1 MAIARAI
8 LKDPPILVLDEAT
21 SSLDSH
27 SEALIQDALRE
38 LMQDKTVIVIAHRLS
53 TIMLMDRILV
63 MEDGEITAQGSHQEL
78 LEHKGTYQQL
88 WNIQAG
94 GFLSDTENG
103 E

>member
-1 MAIARAI
+1 MKDRFVRAF
-8 LKDPPILVLDEAT
+8 LDYSDQAYEG
-21 SSLDSH
+21 
-27 SEALIQDALRE
+27 ERRIQDALAK
-38 LMQDKTVIVIAHRLS
+38 LMEGKTVIAIAHRLS